1 MKDNSGRKATKSP
14 TSQQNDNAEQ
24 NHRTDDGT
32 QDDDEEISTLEV
44 GRHYES

>member
-1 MKDNSGRKATKSP
+1 MKDNSGRIATKSP

-32 QDDDEEISTLEV
+32 QDEEEEIFSLEV
-44 GRHYES
+44 GRHES